1 MYTFT
6 HMCEYRLR
14 CIYTFKH
21 TLMYTHGHTHKLVI
35 HALTFIL
42 MYTQ

>member
-6 HMCEYRLR
+6 HMCEYTLR
-14 CIYTFKH
+14 CVYTFKH
-21 TLMYTHGHTHKLVI
+21 TLMYTHKLVI
-35 HALTFIL
+35 HALTFTL